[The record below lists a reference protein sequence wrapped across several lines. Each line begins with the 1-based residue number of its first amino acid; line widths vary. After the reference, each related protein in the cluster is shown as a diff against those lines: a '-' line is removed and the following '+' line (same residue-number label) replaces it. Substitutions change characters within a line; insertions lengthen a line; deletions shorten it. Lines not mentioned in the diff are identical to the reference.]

1 MLELVFWIAAGL
13 LVYTHVGYP
22 LLLRLLA
29 PRERQRARRRP
40 SCPASR

>member
-22 LLLRLLA
+22 LLLGA
-29 PRERQRARRRP
+29 ARARGSGRGRRRP
-40 SCPASR
+40 SFPASR